1 MNDTEET
8 GRSAGQKAESTSPE
22 SVSRVTLKAGELFN
36 PYKMFL
42 FAPIPDA
49 IMQDPELS
57 FGAKC
62 LFGVLAR
69 HAGKDGL
76 CFPSEATLQL
86 ELGLGSDRQ
95 VRRLV
100 KELKDHHLIDKSG
113 PHNYVFIW
121 QDQLATCLRNPE
133 NTVVGIT

>member
-1 MNDTEET
+1 MGEIDEAG
-8 GRSAGQKAESTSPE
+8 GRTDHGAQSTNHE
-22 SVSRVTLKAGELFN
+22 SVSRVTLKAGDVFN

-49 IMQDPELS
+49 IMLDPELS

-62 LFGVLAR
+62 LYGVLAR
-69 HAGKDGL
+69 HAGENGL

-86 ELGLGSDRQ
+86 ELGLGSERQ

-113 PHNYVFIW
+113 PHHYVFIW
-121 QDQLATCLRNPE
+121 QDQLGTCLRDPE
-133 NTVVGIT
+133 TMVVGIP